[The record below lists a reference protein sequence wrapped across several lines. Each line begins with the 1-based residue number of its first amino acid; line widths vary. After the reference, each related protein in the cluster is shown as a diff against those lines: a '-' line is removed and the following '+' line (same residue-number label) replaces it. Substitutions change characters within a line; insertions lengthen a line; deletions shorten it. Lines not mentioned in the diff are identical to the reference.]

1 LAKTPACNENRPM
14 KNPTIITGSTIY
26 EALMSFAEQV
36 FTNRFDHAFGKAEL
50 APPPAINSG
59 GAEHPLAVFLDGLSS
74 YPSQQL
80 AMLLA
85 LLPELDPGFL
95 GRMLK
100 DKVPE
105 GKDLPAFGGLR
116 GKQHRGVL
124 PTGETL
130 QFLLGGNNIGARL
143 ATREVLS
150 STSPLIKSRLL
161 RLLSPPAGEP
171 AMAGQL
177 TVDPDWL
184 ESVLT
189 GRVTPPVFSQAFP
202 AQAVETDL
210 EWEDLVLNAKTAA
223 ALAPIRNYLE
233 FAGGIEGQAGYGRY
247 SRRGYR
253 VLFHG
258 PPGTGKTLTAGL
270 LGRAAGR
277 MVFRVDL
284 SMVVSKYIGET
295 EKNLAGL
302 FEKAEHK
309 GWVLFFDEA
318 DALFG
323 KRSETKDSK
332 DRYANQE
339 ISFLLQRVEN
349 YDGLVILATNFRNN
363 LDKAFTRRFEA
374 IVPFATPGP
383 DERIQ
388 LWRKMLPDNLPVAAD
403 ADWEALAEKYD
414 LSGAAIANLLRH
426 ATLECVAAGNTELSQ
441 QTLLEAIRR
450 EFGKE
455 DRMFPG

>member
-1 LAKTPACNENRPM
+1 M
-14 KNPTIITGSTIY
+14 G
-26 EALMSFAEQV
+26 
-36 FTNRFDHAFGKAEL
+36 
-50 APPPAINSG
+50 INSG
-59 GAEHPLAVFLDGLSS
+59 GAEHPLAVFLDGLSA

-80 AMLLA
+80 AVLLA

-105 GKDLPAFGGLR
+105 GKDLPAFGGIR

-143 ATREVLS
+143 ATREVLA

-161 RLLSPPAGEP
+161 RLLPAPAGEP

-177 TVDPDWL
+177 IIDPDWL
-184 ESVLT
+184 ESVFT
-189 GRVTPPVFSQAFP
+189 GKVTPPVFSQSFP

-210 EWEDLVLNAKTAA
+210 NWDDLVLDAKTAA
-223 ALAPIRNYLE
+223 ALSPIRNYLE
-233 FAGGIEGQAGYGRY
+233 FAGDIEGQAGYGRY
-247 SRRGYR
+247 ARRGYR
-253 VLFHG
+253 ALFHG

-309 GWVLFFDEA
+309 GWILFFDEA

-323 KRSETKDSK
+323 KRTETKDSK

-374 IVPFATPGP
+374 IVPFCTPGP
-383 DERIQ
+383 EERVL
-388 LWRKMLPDNLPVAAD
+388 LWQKMLPANLPPAANS
-403 ADWEALAEKYD
+403 DWETLARRYD

-426 ATLECVAAGNTELSQ
+426 ATLECVARGDEELSDVA
-441 QTLLEAIRR
+441 LMEAIRR
-450 EFGKE
+450 EFEKE